1 MGTVPIYSFDD
12 PRAPDRAAQVIARGG
27 VVAVPTETFYGLA
40 VDPRQPA
47 ATARIFEIKGRPA
60 TLALPLVAASL
71 EQVIAICGPLDAATM
86 RAARAFWPGPLSLV
100 VAAPASSAGNRTI
113 AVRVPSHDF
122 VRALAERAGTMLT
135 STSANRT
142 GEPPAETAEAVAASL
157 GDLVDLI
164 VDGGRTPGGK
174 PSTIADL
181 RGVNGEPPRL
191 VRDGAIAWD
200 RVLESLQ

>member
-1 MGTVPIYSFDD
+1 MKVNNSD
-12 PRAPDRAAQVIARGG
+12 PSLAAEIVARGG

-47 ATARIFEIKGRPA
+47 AVARIFEIKGRPA
-60 TLALPLVAASL
+60 TLALPMVAASL
-71 EQVIAICGPLDAATM
+71 EQVIAVCGPLDAATE

-100 VAAPASSAGNRTI
+100 VQAPAGFGGATI

-122 VRALAERAGTMLT
+122 VRALAAHAGTLLT
-135 STSANRT
+135 STSANKS
-142 GEPPAETAEAVAASL
+142 GEPPAETPEAVAASL

-181 RGVNGEPPRL
+181 RGVNGAAPRL
-191 VRDGAIAWD
+191 IRDGAIAWS
-200 RVLESLQ
+200 RVLDTLKEI